1 MKVVLAHIYG
11 NTKEQVKEVT
21 DIIANAGYEIAFEN
35 EQLTSASVIK
45 DIVDEQAD

>member
-21 DIIANAGYEIAFEN
+21 DILSNEGYEIAFESDM
-35 EQLTSASVIK
+35 LTSASVIK
-45 DIVDEQAD
+45 EVVDEQAN